1 MSKWEAKKGKYSR
14 EKKKKKT
21 DWDIIQKKSLPQL
34 ESLRFGHK
42 EYVRMKDIKNQNES
56 GFWNHFIRIIEWFE
70 IKNSQTQA
78 Q

>member
-1 MSKWEAKKGKYSR
+1 MGSKKRKIFER
-14 EKKKKKT
+14 KKKKKT

-34 ESLRFGHK
+34 ESLRFGRK

-56 GFWNHFIRIIEWFE
+56 GFSNHFIRIIEWFE